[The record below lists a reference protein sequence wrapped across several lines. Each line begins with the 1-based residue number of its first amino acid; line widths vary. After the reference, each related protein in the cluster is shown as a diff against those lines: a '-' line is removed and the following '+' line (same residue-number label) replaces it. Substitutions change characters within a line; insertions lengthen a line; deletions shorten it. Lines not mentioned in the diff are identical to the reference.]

1 MSVVVNGEKYGIQT
15 MPWTNQS
22 LPKGQAMM
30 NNRGGSDEQ
39 VTEGV

>member
-1 MSVVVNGEKYGIQT
+1 MSVVANGEKYVIQS

-30 NNRGGSDEQ
+30 YNRVGSDTQ